1 MCNFCLMLGEVLGC
15 KLPSESTIHIELT
28 EQVLASQT
36 VSVVNKTQ
44 SKTHSGLCLHGWR
57 VPSEWLSEK
66 EWKKFAPF
74 QGTIWDLKASLDV
87 SGHFS
92 GVKFLSKGKC
102 LVIFP
107 CSYRKAAQ
115 HISALHLDRPMHAL
129 NRTVYWLEYILRHD
143 GAPYLRPAVYD
154 LSLYEYFCLDI
165 LALLLLCLAGIGFV
179 LYKSVV
185 WCRRKGASPVY
196 QNGNCMK
203 GHFTDEKKLK

>member
-1 MCNFCLMLGEVLGC
+1 M
-15 KLPSESTIHIELT
+15 
-28 EQVLASQT
+28 
-36 VSVVNKTQ
+36 
-44 SKTHSGLCLHGWR
+44 
-57 VPSEWLSEK
+57 
-66 EWKKFAPF
+66 
-74 QGTIWDLKASLDV
+74 
-87 SGHFS
+87 
-92 GVKFLSKGKC
+92 KFLLKGKC

-179 LYKSVV
+179 LYKSVL
-185 WCRRKGASPVY
+185 WCRRKGANPVY

-203 GHFTDEKKLK
+203 GHFTDEKKLQ

>member
-1 MCNFCLMLGEVLGC
+1 MLGEVLEC
-15 KLPSESTIHIELT
+15 KLPSESTTHMNSLNRYLQAKLPVLLT
-28 EQVLASQT
+28 KHKVKYTLACAFMAGKCHQSAFQKKNGRNLSLSQ
-36 VSVVNKTQ
+36 
-44 SKTHSGLCLHGWR
+44 GI
-57 VPSEWLSEK
+57 
-66 EWKKFAPF
+66 
-74 QGTIWDLKASLDV
+74 IWDLKASLDV
-87 SGHFS
+87 SDQFS
-92 GVKFLSKGKC
+92 GMKFLSKGKC
-102 LVIFP
+102 LVIFS

-129 NRTVYWLEYILRHD
+129 NRTVYWLEYILRHH

-165 LALLLLCLAGIGFV
+165 LALLLLCLAGVAFV

-203 GHFTDEKKLK
+203 GHFTDEKKLQ